1 MKPILIRADAGGRMG
16 TGHVMRMIALAQTC
30 LRRGGEVTIAS
41 VSCPPCLVERITACG
56 ISHSDLSANVAGGSE
71 DSEATISLAR
81 EIGADWLVVDG
92 YHFGYDYQKRIKKAD
107 LALLCVDDHGYS
119 DRWCCDAILNQN
131 LDAERSIK
139 YQNDFVKP
147 KILAGASFCLLR
159 EEFLKDRPSRAK
171 WGRIER
177 LLVTLGGSDPE
188 NATKAVLEL
197 LNQACARSL
206 SIRILAGADNQNV
219 ETLRSSESHHQV
231 EVVQN
236 ASNMLEQYAWADGII
251 SAGGSTC
258 WEWLYLGLPGA
269 IVTIANNQCPIV
281 RALTEERRA
290 ALSLGLFNG
299 SSFGANTKQ
308 LSKWI
313 DTPAA
318 LCEAPVATGIIDGF
332 GANRVAGFLSGSDV
346 MVSTDDE
353 IIKKSRPVLR
363 DVSLKDEDILFKWA
377 NDPDIRKYSCSKNRI
392 PLEEHKKWLKK
403 KLSEADCL
411 FLMMMFDDCPAGVF
425 RLDYQSDE
433 YVISYSLGSQHR
445 GKGLGRLLLSSGIR
459 ESFKKDRIG
468 AIVGYVAIDNKPS
481 LKLFRGLGFTEYLVG
496 NKVRFKLGKKG
507 YADWTSKTK

>member
-1 MKPILIRADAGGRMG
+1 MDGMVGLNTSARRKILIRADAGGFTG
-16 TGHVMRMIALAQTC
+16 TGHVMRMMALAQAC
-30 LRRGGEVTIAS
+30 LRRGIKVVIAS
-41 VSCPPCLVERITACG
+41 IRCPQNLGDQLHASGIEHVHIEVSEPGNE
-56 ISHSDLSANVAGGSE
+56 E
-71 DSEATISLAR
+71 DSDATISLAR
-81 EIGADWLVVDG
+81 EMGADWLVVDG

-188 NATKAVLEL
+188 NATKAALEL

-206 SIRILAGADNQNV
+206 RIRILAGADNQNV

-236 ASNMLEQYAWADGII
+236 ASNMPEQYAWADGII

-269 IVTIANNQCPIV
+269 IVTIADNQCPIV

-332 GANRVAGFLSGSDV
+332 GANRVAGFLSGSKV
-346 MVSTDDE
+346 ILRE
-353 IIKKSRPVLR
+353 AKSEDSDQYFVWVNNPEVRKNSFSHDPI
-363 DVSLKDEDILFKWA
+363 SKDAHARWFSNRI
-377 NDPDIRKYSCSKNRI
+377 NTSYSCLLVVVDFEGNDLGQVRFDFDEQKQGWIVDFSIDSSFRGGGYGKAAL
-392 PLEEHKKWLKK
+392 LEALLWIRQKHE
-403 KLSEADCL
+403 
-411 FLMMMFDDCPAGVF
+411 
-425 RLDYQSDE
+425 
-433 YVISYSLGSQHR
+433 
-445 GKGLGRLLLSSGIR
+445 GRLLILADVLEINPVSKRLFSRLGFKRISSGDCYSSYSR
-459 ESFKKDRIG
+459 T
-468 AIVGYVAIDNKPS
+468 
-481 LKLFRGLGFTEYLVG
+481 L
-496 NKVRFKLGKKG
+496 
-507 YADWTSKTK
+507 